1 MCKIYT
7 LYAVLSTDK
16 SVIFC
21 YTFLKV
27 IDRSDV
33 SEKIRK
39 FRKSEKGA

>member
-33 SEKIRK
+33 SEK
-39 FRKSEKGA
+39 SENLEKGA